1 MFRKKT
7 DLVFYSV
14 CVLCFAAIWFSAP
27 GETKKAKGDQDAA
40 LAALT
45 GLGSAPPAQ
54 RKSGEGSL
62 FDSDFWRAGARTAIP
77 EDAGTGRGSDEEPE
91 ILEKASEGN
100 PVNPQ
105 NGLPY
110 TDAQMAQFERLRD
123 QFPNNS
129 LIPKRL
135 TPELQQQQEEDRRR
149 INSIRER
156 MNTKQASASEISDFY
171 ESQMKGMKDRAE
183 LLEYVL
189 SKVSDELDAEM
200 KKKYEEV
207 LSSNRQAIARIEDE
221 KKKAMEQAPMR

>member
-7 DLVFYSV
+7 DLAFYGLWLVS
-14 CVLCFAAIWFSAP
+14 FALILFSIP
-27 GETKKAKGDQDAA
+27 GETRKAKKDAGSDAA

-45 GLGSAPPAQ
+45 GMGSAPPS
-54 RKSGEGSL
+54 RKSDGGSL

-77 EDAGTGRGSDEEPE
+77 EDQGGQKDAGEEPE

-110 TDAQMAQFERLRD
+110 TDVQMAQFEKLRE

-135 TPELQQQQEEDRRR
+135 TPELQQQQEEERKR
-149 INSIRER
+149 INSIREK
-156 MNTKQASASEISDFY
+156 MGSKQASASEISDFY
-171 ESQMKGMKDRAE
+171 DNQAKGMKDRTE

-189 SKVSDELDAEM
+189 GKVSDELDADM

-207 LSSNRQAIARIEDE
+207 LASNKQAISRIEEE
-221 KKKAMEQAPMR
+221 KKKAMEQAR

>member
-7 DLVFYSV
+7 DLVFYGLWLVS
-14 CVLCFAAIWFSAP
+14 FALILFSSL
-27 GETKKAKGDQDAA
+27 GETRKVSGDSGSDAA

-45 GLGSAPPAQ
+45 GMGSAPP
-54 RKSGEGSL
+54 RTSGGGSI

-77 EDAGTGRGSDEEPE
+77 EDQGGQKDSGEEPE

-110 TDAQMAQFERLRD
+110 TDVQMAQFEKLRE

-135 TPELQQQQEEDRRR
+135 TPELQQQQEEERKR
-149 INSIRER
+149 INSIREK
-156 MNTKQASASEISDFY
+156 MGSKQASAGEISDFY
-171 ESQMKGMKDRAE
+171 DNQAKGMKDRTE

-189 SKVSDELDAEM
+189 GKVSDELDADM

-207 LSSNRQAIARIEDE
+207 LASNKQAISRIEEE
-221 KKKAMEQAPMR
+221 KKKAMEQAR